1 MTAVISRADDRGRD
15 MTQDRA
21 IRLRAASAGDTQG
34 GRRVSRSTVR
44 VPMLRRGPDGLQRH
58 PSTVNWTRVMPVPE
72 AKADQAIKT
81 NQPVTVEGAG
91 GGPGPLFPQG
101 WLERGGPPAQ
111 GALMCERD
119 DGACVY
125 VELPLM

>member
-1 MTAVISRADDRGRD
+1 
-15 MTQDRA
+15 MTQERA
-21 IRLRAASAGDTQG
+21 TRLRAASAGEAQG
-34 GRRVSRSTVR
+34 GRPVSRWTVR
-44 VPMLRRGPDGLQRH
+44 VPMVGRGPDGLQRH
-58 PSTVNWTRVMPVPE
+58 PSWTRVMPVPE
-72 AKADQAIKT
+72 AVADQAIET
-81 NQPVTVEGAG
+81 NQPVTVEWSRVV
-91 GGPGPLFPQG
+91 PEPTFREE